1 MNDSSLAKPKLF
13 KLAHNY
19 RSHQGIIA
27 LGALL
32 IDNLYEG
39 NLAYIQLSPQV
50 F

>member
-1 MNDSSLAKPKLF
+1 MKDSTLAKPKEF

-32 IDNLYEG
+32 IDNLWKG
-39 NLAYIQLSPQV
+39 GSYIYFPLSA
-50 F
+50 